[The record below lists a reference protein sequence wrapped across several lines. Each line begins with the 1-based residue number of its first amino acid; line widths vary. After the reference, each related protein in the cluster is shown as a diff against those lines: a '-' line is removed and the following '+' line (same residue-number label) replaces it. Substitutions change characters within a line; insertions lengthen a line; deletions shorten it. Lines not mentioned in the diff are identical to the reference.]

1 MGWIPMAT
9 ADSVPALKVE
19 SNRQVD
25 SESNVL
31 GQFIPLHY
39 HFQMLQDRQRL
50 AAFRSAMELHVQP
63 GMHVVELGGG
73 TGILSSFAARLG
85 ATVTCVERNPQ
96 LAAFARNAIRENG
109 LSNQIEVLLVDAS
122 QYVPD
127 KPVDAVICEMLHV
140 GLLREKQTE
149 VIAAFKQNYQNHWN
163 EPLPRFF
170 PEASR
175 LMLQLIEHPFEF
187 EGYYAP
193 LPIFQNPDLHAN
205 DGLRELSS
213 LIDYEHLFYDEL
225 FSDSISW
232 SGTINV
238 QSNGF
243 LSALRFVTQ
252 NFLSVE
258 ASEESPI
265 WSNQFL
271 IVPLQDPSPVAQG
284 QNLKVEFEYR
294 YGDPLESL
302 QQSIRVT
309 YLPINA

>member
-1 MGWIPMAT
+1 MAM
-9 ADSVPALKVE
+9 ADSAPALKVE
-19 SNRQVD
+19 PSRKFD
-25 SESNVL
+25 AESHVL

-50 AAFRSAMELHVQP
+50 AAFRNAMELHLQP

-85 ATVTCVERNPQ
+85 AKVTCVERNPQ
-96 LAAFARNAIRENG
+96 LVSFARDAIRENG
-109 LSNQIEVLLVDAS
+109 LSNQIEVVLEDAS
-122 QYVPD
+122 QYIPD

-149 VIAAFKQNYQNHWN
+149 VISAFKQNYQNHWN

-187 EGYYAP
+187 DGYYAP

-205 DGLRELSS
+205 EELRELSP
-213 LIDYEHLFYDEL
+213 LIDYEHLFYDEM
-225 FSDSISW
+225 FSDSIRW
-232 SGTINV
+232 SGIINA
-238 QSNGF
+238 QSDGF

-258 ASEESPI
+258 ASGESPM

-271 IVPLQDPSPVAQG
+271 IVPLRDPSSIAHG

-302 QQSIRVT
+302 QQSIQVT
-309 YLPINA
+309 YLPMNA